1 MKKQLLLPTLL
12 AIGLISGGCASTG
25 GNSNERRH
33 HDAVLSD
40 EQIEKHAA
48 HNLNAADD
56 IQGTCHVNVNA
67 YNGLTLVT
75 GEAPNTHLRNKI
87 IAIVRI
93 IPHVKSVHNEVVIAK
108 PSSAK
113 SRNNDALITDNLK
126 TVLSDIR
133 NIPGFHGSEIDVAT
147 ANGVVYLLGLVHQNE
162 GAAAIEAA
170 KQVIGVRKIVTKFEY
185 IN

>member
-1 MKKQLLLPTLL
+1 M
-12 AIGLISGGCASTG
+12 
-25 GNSNERRH
+25 
-33 HDAVLSD
+33 
-40 EQIEKHAA
+40 
-48 HNLNAADD
+48 NAADD
-56 IQGTCHVNVNA
+56 IQATCHVNVKA

-75 GEAPNTHLRNKI
+75 GEAPNTDLRNKI

-133 NIPGFHGSEIDVAT
+133 NIPGFHVYFRALKPGEVASI
-147 ANGVVYLLGLVHQNE
+147 A
-162 GAAAIEAA
+162 
-170 KQVIGVRKIVTKFEY
+170 
-185 IN
+185 